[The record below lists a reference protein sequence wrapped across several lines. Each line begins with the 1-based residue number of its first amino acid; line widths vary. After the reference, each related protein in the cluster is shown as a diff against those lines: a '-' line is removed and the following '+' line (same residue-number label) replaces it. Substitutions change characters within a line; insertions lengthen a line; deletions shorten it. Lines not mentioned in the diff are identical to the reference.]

1 MFFLSTATKGFRT
14 AMFIIFLGIIPA
26 AAIVMFLFYYTRR
39 NIKLTSIKS
48 SAPYVENSVSP
59 CVQHVI
65 SACKGVGTVFSKKRP
80 PVPSVSQK
88 ISNRTIEIMPT
99 GLISTTNTE
108 AINRSNTIGKRPESA
123 SRMSLKNIKGLRL
136 NTNIFNKVQ
145 NGVEATGSKTETS
158 VCVKEL
164 AKQFVQP
171 KI

>member
-1 MFFLSTATKGFRT
+1 
-14 AMFIIFLGIIPA
+14 MFIIFLGIIPA

-48 SAPYVENSVSP
+48 PAPYVENSVYP
-59 CVQHVI
+59 CVQHVVA
-65 SACKGVGTVFSKKRP
+65 ACKGVGIVFSKKRA

-88 ISNRTIEIMPT
+88 IVNRTIEIRPT

-108 AINRSNTIGKRPESA
+108 AINRSNTIGKRPDS

-136 NTNIFNKVQ
+136 STNIFKAQ
-145 NGVEATGSKTETS
+145 NGMNASASKTETS

-164 AKQFVQP
+164 AKQFSQP
-171 KI
+171 KV